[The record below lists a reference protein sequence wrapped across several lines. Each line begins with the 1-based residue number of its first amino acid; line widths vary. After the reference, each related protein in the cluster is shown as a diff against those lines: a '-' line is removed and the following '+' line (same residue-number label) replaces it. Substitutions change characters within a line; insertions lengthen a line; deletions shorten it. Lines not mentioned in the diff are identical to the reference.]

1 MIDPSK
7 AIFPAFGTTGVLVAS
22 EPDRVHV
29 ALEVVQRQVAAV
41 DLACSRFREDS
52 DISRVNTAAGR
63 WVSVSELFIQALE
76 VALGVAGVTDGIV
89 DPTIGRALLRLG
101 YDCDFEMMSPGG
113 LLPAP
118 EPVPGWRQVHI
129 NRRTSCVRVP
139 RGVSIDLG
147 ATSKA
152 LTADQASAMAAK
164 KAGCG
169 VLVSLGGDI
178 AVAGEAPKGGWT
190 IGLADDHAGPV
201 EPGRTI
207 GISSGA
213 VATSSTMVRRW
224 SRGGH
229 VVHHVIDP
237 RTGMPAREVWRTV
250 SVAASTCVGAN
261 TASTAAL
268 VLGEEAPEW
277 LRSRGLPARLVTPYG
292 ASLLICGWPQE
303 QAA

>member
-1 MIDPSK
+1 VIDQST
-7 AIFPAFGTTGVLVAS
+7 AVFPAFGSTGVLVVS
-22 EPDRVHV
+22 EPERLHI
-29 ALEVVQRQVAAV
+29 ALEVVQRQVAEV

-76 VALGVAGVTDGIV
+76 VALGAAGVTHGIV

-101 YDCDFEMMSPGG
+101 YDCDFEMMAPGG

-118 EPVPGWRQVHI
+118 EPVPGWCQVHI
-129 NRRTSCVRVP
+129 NTRTSCVRVP

-152 LTADQASAMAAK
+152 LTADRASAMAAQD
-164 KAGCG
+164 AGCG
-169 VLVSLGGDI
+169 VLVSLGGDV
-178 AVAGEAPKGGWT
+178 AVAGAPPEGGWT
-190 IGLADDHAGPV
+190 IGLADNHAGPA

-207 GISSGA
+207 GISSGG

-224 SRGGH
+224 SRGGQI
-229 VVHHVIDP
+229 VHHVIDP
-237 RTGMPAREVWRTV
+237 RTGLPAREVWRTV

-268 VLGEEAPEW
+268 VLGEEAPDW
-277 LRSRGLPARLVTPYG
+277 LRSRRLPARLVTPYG
-292 ASLLICGWPQE
+292 DSLLICGWPQE